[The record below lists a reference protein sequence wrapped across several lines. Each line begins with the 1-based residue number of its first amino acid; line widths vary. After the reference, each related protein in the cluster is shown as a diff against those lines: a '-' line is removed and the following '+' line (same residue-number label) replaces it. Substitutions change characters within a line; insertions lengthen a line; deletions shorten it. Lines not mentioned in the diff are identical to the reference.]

1 VVGSSLAASVAI
13 HLGLLALIAAVWAP
27 PVRETLGEL
36 IPVRI
41 LPMAGDGRG
50 DQTAPRE
57 PPPPADAPKTLPSAG
72 VRSPAEARPRRET
85 AAAPDVAGRLAE
97 LEAGAPVPLVA
108 LGPTEVGGPKM
119 VVPVPGGSSAGA
131 ESGSAR
137 AGDVTGVAS
146 ALAALGASDALGGAG
161 ASTGAGAPGY
171 RANPKPEY
179 PPQARDQGLQGLVL
193 LRVRV
198 LPDGKAGE
206 VLVERSSGH
215 AILDQAALRAVK
227 AWLFVPATRNG
238 IAVASWA
245 SVPVRFSLGS

>member
-1 VVGSSLAASVAI
+1 VVGSSLAASVGI
-13 HLGLLALIAAVWAP
+13 HLALLAVIAAVWAP
-27 PVRETLGEL
+27 PVRETLGVL

-41 LPMAGDGRG
+41 LPMAGDGAG
-50 DQTAPRE
+50 DQSAPRE
-57 PPPPADAPKTLPSAG
+57 PSAPAEAPKALPSAG
-72 VRSPAEARPRRET
+72 VRSPAEARPRRDT
-85 AAAPDVAGRLAE
+85 AAAPEVARHLTE
-97 LEAGAPVPLVA
+97 LEAGAPEPLVA
-108 LGPTEVGGPKM
+108 LGPTEAGGPKM
-119 VVPVPGGSSAGA
+119 VVPVPGGSPAGA
-131 ESGSAR
+131 ESGSAT
-137 AGDVTGVAS
+137 AGDVTGVAR
-146 ALAALGASDALGGAG
+146 ALAGLGTSDALGGG
-161 ASTGAGAPGY
+161 TGGSTGAPGY

-227 AWLFVPATRNG
+227 TWVFVPATRNG